1 MPFCGR
7 VNFDLRETF
16 MIEIWGFALFAYV
29 ASATPGP
36 NNVLLTAVGASVGIR
51 RGLPAL
57 AGIAGGFAMMIFVVS
72 IGVGQTIVLADS
84 GVQLGMR
91 LVGLAVLVWLAW
103 KIATAPVTPE
113 GVPPAD
119 MDSVPK
125 REVGFFGAALFQWV
139 NPKAWIIC
147 ASAIAAYLN
156 VEQAVLPQAAMLA
169 ITFIAAAILGCLPW
183 LAIGT
188 LVGRYLRGNRARAF
202 NYVMAA
208 LLIVSVVPMML

>member
-1 MPFCGR
+1 
-7 VNFDLRETF
+7 

-57 AGIAGGFAMMIFVVS
+57 AGIAGGFAMMIFVVA
-72 IGVGQTIVLADS
+72 IGVGQTIILADS
-84 GVQLGMR
+84 GFQLGMR

-103 KIATAPVTPE
+103 KIATAPVAPE
-113 GVPPAD
+113 GASPDEAAVPR
-119 MDSVPK
+119 
-125 REVGFFGAALFQWV
+125 REVGFLGAALFQWV

-156 VEQAVLPQAAMLA
+156 VEQDVLPQATLLA
-169 ITFIAAAILGCLPW
+169 LTFIGAAILGCLPW

>member
-1 MPFCGR
+1 
-7 VNFDLRETF
+7 

-57 AGIAGGFAMMIFVVS
+57 AGIAGGFAMMIFVIS

-84 GVQLGMR
+84 GFQLGMR

-113 GVPPAD
+113 GAMPAD
-119 MDSVPK
+119 EESIPK
-125 REVGFFGAALFQWV
+125 REVGFLRRGAVPVGQSQGVDHLRLGDRGLSQRRTGRLAAGGDAGHHLHRRRDPRLPALARHRHAGGPLSQ
-139 NPKAWIIC
+139 
-147 ASAIAAYLN
+147 
-156 VEQAVLPQAAMLA
+156 
-169 ITFIAAAILGCLPW
+169 
-183 LAIGT
+183 
-188 LVGRYLRGNRARAF
+188 GRPARAP
-202 NYVMAA
+202 
-208 LLIVSVVPMML
+208 STT